1 MASDDAIQIRGLA
14 EFKAVV
20 KAMDVNTPKQ
30 MKNALN
36 GVAKIVVVGAR
47 VRAPVRSG
55 RLRGSIRAA
64 STPTRAQIRM
74 GSGTVLYAG
83 FIDYGGTVGL
93 RRHTAEFRAARK
105 AGRARFVAVRPY
117 IPTGRIMYPAFMQQR
132 TLIQAE
138 LRKALIAVA
147 TTSGAAI
154 THGS

>member
-20 KAMDVNTPKQ
+20 RAMDANTPKQ

-47 VRAPVRSG
+47 VRTPVKSG

-74 GSGTVLYAG
+74 GSGTVRYAG
-83 FIDYGGTVGL
+83 FIDYGG
-93 RRHTAEFRAARK
+93 K
-105 AGRARFVAVRPY
+105 AGPRANTQGHQVRGRPF
-117 IPTGRIMYPAFMQQR
+117 IRTGRIMYPAFIQQR
-132 TLIQAE
+132 PLIEAE

-154 THGS
+154 THGG